1 MSVIRIRGCKG
12 GDTGILLEQATRPF
26 SAQTI
31 YPDEIRALMR
41 ETLKPVEK

>member
-12 GDTGILLEQATRPF
+12 EDTILLEQATRPF
-26 SAQTI
+26 FAQII
-31 YPDEIRALMR
+31 YPDEIKALMR